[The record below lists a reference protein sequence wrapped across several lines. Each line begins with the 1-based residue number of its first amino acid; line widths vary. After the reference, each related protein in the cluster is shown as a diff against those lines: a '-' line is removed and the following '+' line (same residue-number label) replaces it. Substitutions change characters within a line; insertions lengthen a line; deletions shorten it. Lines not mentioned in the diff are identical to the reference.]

1 MPVGAR
7 GRPAAGYGITDDSD
21 EPPPFDSMSD
31 ADKLWLALRE
41 EPIFGATNAEIAAFI
56 EDSAREYGDYVTF
69 VNKLR
74 DDLGSR
80 CVIYRGLT
88 NAESEGL
95 SDLLNE
101 FSDTGL
107 HVYGPTFDQLLA
119 CAGRLVGR
127 SEDLIEDAFADSP
140 GTLVEA
146 YKNALQVLTEQDAS
160 DSADG
165 AAVNCQSLVLRM
177 GNDGRK
183 VLLTGD
189 MQFAQPDV
197 GEASQAVKDLLAT
210 VNEDAPFDWV
220 KLSHHGATNGQN
232 KTILTKWG
240 KRFTISTGSTSS
252 KHPTEPTLKA
262 LEQIESTG
270 VEWSRVDM
278 NGRCTFAV
286 EGTSARLKTQRGD
299 LNDKTRPSARSGDE
313 VPVPVEG
320 PVLPRVQE
328 PVRPQ
333 IVRGG
338 ASDETIEIIVRLP
351 NRRTKFSFT
360 CEVDPGGG
368 DDRPFDGGAVVEA
381 KSTRGIADR
390 LRGLPRLLF
399 VTDGAALARNI
410 GRPATDAVLG
420 AIAAANHR
428 LVNQSQA
435 TLLAA
440 TRQVLKNDPS
450 VKGVV
455 LLGGYDVVR
464 SQILNALPTEMA
476 QVRVRDRDRLQVWND
491 DGYGDRDDDGVP
503 ELPVSRIPDARD
515 AAFLTY
521 VLSAPALSGR
531 PTGRAGIRNIRR
543 PFADSVFGLLPGA
556 SPLFTSEPTAPNLPP
571 YSLAGDFLYLMLHG
585 TASDTSTFTGED
597 LAGGYPVAVDVKSLP
612 KPSPSVVFTGSCYGA
627 LIVDTLARDA
637 APGDTVRGRRVADSI
652 ALSCLAGGANAFV
665 GCTGVHFSPTQ
676 RPLSYFGEPM
686 HRAFVTHLLD
696 GKPPSHALWAAKT
709 EYANGIPHRL
719 GARVE
724 EIAYEHKILR
734 QFTCLGLGW

>member
-360 CEVDPGGG
+360 CEVDPGEG

-399 VTDGAALARNI
+399 VMIVLHLGDDLVRGGLRHRAGGLGRLPRAGGLGRLFRLLRLLRGSGLGRQLRECVLRRQHDHDRSVDLDRRRLRRCCWRADPVRCARGAPVLSVQMFLVPLLRLPRERVAAVEVVGAASPARLVASEGVLARVH
-410 GRPATDAVLG
+410 GR
-420 AIAAANHR
+420 I
-428 LVNQSQA
+428 
-435 TLLAA
+435 
-440 TRQVLKNDPS
+440 DP
-450 VKGVV
+450 VV
-455 LLGGYDVVR
+455 
-464 SQILNALPTEMA
+464 
-476 QVRVRDRDRLQVWND
+476 
-491 DGYGDRDDDGVP
+491 
-503 ELPVSRIPDARD
+503 
-515 AAFLTY
+515 
-521 VLSAPALSGR
+521 
-531 PTGRAGIRNIRR
+531 GRAACRVPLDQG
-543 PFADSVFGLLPGA
+543 PVVA
-556 SPLFTSEPTAPNLPP
+556 STTIPRSPP
-571 YSLAGDFLYLMLHG
+571 VTVLAR
-585 TASDTSTFTGED
+585 TTT
-597 LAGGYPVAVDVKSLP
+597 SLP
-612 KPSPSVVFTGSCYGA
+612 AVGT
-627 LIVDTLARDA
+627 TLARMMPSSLARDRVVRDGDVA
-637 APGDTVRGRRVADSI
+637 ERTEEQEPGRGRVRRSGVDVRGDRVAGDGRGRRR
-652 ALSCLAGGANAFV
+652 G
-665 GCTGVHFSPTQ
+665 
-676 RPLSYFGEPM
+676 
-686 HRAFVTHLLD
+686 
-696 GKPPSHALWAAKT
+696 
-709 EYANGIPHRL
+709 
-719 GARVE
+719 
-724 EIAYEHKILR
+724 
-734 QFTCLGLGW
+734 